1 MPQNVA
7 NIDQTE
13 KKKKTH
19 RMFLFIKSSATK
31 NRSRRQQSPPA
42 PAKPPRSQNCCESP
56 PTFVHPPPSQQQP
69 PPNLIPQNSIPQT
82 EWVPKLH
89 LNLTANDGR
98 SKQLLVSLQKQHKKL
113 LERPDSSGLL
123 SLTWICW
130 TMCTTFTHSHKLAST
145 CSFSKVGGP

>member
-13 KKKKTH
+13 KKKNTPNVPLH
-19 RMFLFIKSSATK
+19 QIQFNK

-42 PAKPPRSQNCCESP
+42 PAKPPRSQNFCESP
-56 PTFVHPPPSQQQP
+56 PILVHPPPSLQQP
-69 PPNLIPQNSIPQT
+69 SPNSIPQT

-130 TMCTTFTHSHKLAST
+130 TMCTTFTHSRKLAST